1 MQHYLYVA
9 SYITGTQYL
18 HVRHPGKDISFRT
31 CIANDLLNRKAT
43 SVLPDYNVAE
53 ELACKFSTFFKNKV
67 STICDDLSSFALR
80 APSPPSPTAPTLDS
94 PLDQFRHVTSDEIET
109 IIMRSPAKTCALDP
123 IPTDLLKKCIPVV
136 LPAITAIINSSFS
149 SGIVPSCMKMAD
161 VHPVLKKPGLDRN
174 CLQNYRPISNLSFTS
189 KAMERAAFSQLT
201 NHLENN
207 HLLDSH
213 QSAYRSNHSVER
225 VLLGLSD
232 HVLREMDQGRVT
244 AVVLLDVSAA
254 FDTVQHNIL
263 LERLESSGVT
273 DRALQWFSSYLTDRQ
288 QRTSINGVSSPPT
301 PLTHGV
307 PQGSVGGPL
316 LFSVYIKPLGDVI
329 RSHGIDFHS
338 YADDF
343 QLFISFVPTVDNTV
357 SALHRLELCV
367 SAVKDWMSQNN
378 LKLNDAK
385 SEFILFGSKSSM
397 KKTPKHPIRIGDSD
411 IFPKEKCRNLGVTF
425 DTEMTFNHHISTICS
440 SVRFQLRNMSHI
452 RKYLT
457 RSTTECLVHSLIS
470 SRLDF
475 SNGVLIN
482 LPEYQIQRLQRLQ
495 NSAARLIT
503 LTRRSSHITPIL
515 HSLHWLPVQQRI
527 VFKILIMVFRCLHN
541 IAPTYLQEL
550 VQRHTPTRRLRSSD
564 ADLLQVPRS
573 YHSWGNRSF
582 SVSGPSLW
590 NALPS
595 ALRKEASYTTFKHE
609 LKTLLF
615 S

>member
-1 MQHYLYVA
+1 
-9 SYITGTQYL
+9 
-18 HVRHPGKDISFRT
+18 
-31 CIANDLLNRKAT
+31 
-43 SVLPDYNVAE
+43 
-53 ELACKFSTFFKNKV
+53 
-67 STICDDLSSFALR
+67 
-80 APSPPSPTAPTLDS
+80 
-94 PLDQFRHVTSDEIET
+94 
-109 IIMRSPAKTCALDP
+109 
-123 IPTDLLKKCIPVV
+123 
-136 LPAITAIINSSFS
+136 
-149 SGIVPSCMKMAD
+149 
-161 VHPVLKKPGLDRN
+161 
-174 CLQNYRPISNLSFTS
+174 
-189 KAMERAAFSQLT
+189 
-201 NHLENN
+201 
-207 HLLDSH
+207 
-213 QSAYRSNHSVER
+213 
-225 VLLGLSD
+225 
-232 HVLREMDQGRVT
+232 
-244 AVVLLDVSAA
+244 
-254 FDTVQHNIL
+254 
-263 LERLESSGVT
+263 
-273 DRALQWFSSYLTDRQ
+273 
-288 QRTSINGVSSPPT
+288 
-301 PLTHGV
+301 
-307 PQGSVGGPL
+307 
-316 LFSVYIKPLGDVI
+316 
-329 RSHGIDFHS
+329 
-338 YADDF
+338 
-343 QLFISFVPTVDNTV
+343 
-357 SALHRLELCV
+357 
-367 SAVKDWMSQNN
+367 
-378 LKLNDAK
+378 
-385 SEFILFGSKSSM
+385 M

-550 VQRHTPTRRLRSSD
+550 LQRHTPTRRLRSSD
-564 ADLLQVPRS
+564 VDLLQVPRS